1 MNKKILYSLLAGCMA
16 FVMSTT
22 PVLASEFTKGDST
35 PDSKDVPVSLN
46 VTAEYTVKLPAEIT
60 LAKRPNLNIYS
71 GTGTVQIKGVIPAD
85 EYIELDVTGANAQGL
100 SDLKDALA
108 VADTTYDKVATSNSS
123 GNPSPSET
131 LNSVLDNTPTMAAFD
146 LNDTSSSLKADEM
159 YAGMNKKIWKNS
171 PAPNEVEL
179 KANYDNTAS
188 IYVHGAMPTK
198 VGSYSGNVGI
208 TYQKK
213 TTSP

>member
-1 MNKKILYSLLAGCMA
+1 MAGCMA

-22 PVLASEFTKGDST
+22 PVLASEVSVNNDTSF
-35 PDSKDVPVSLN
+35 SKDVPVSLN
-46 VTAEYTVKLPAEIT
+46 VTAEYTVKLPAGIT
-60 LAKRPNLNIYS
+60 LEKRPNLNIYS

-100 SDLKDALA
+100 SDLKDKLA

-123 GNPSPSET
+123 GNPSEL

-146 LNDTSSSLKADEM
+146 LNGSSSKAGDM

-171 PAPNEVEL
+171 PESDQVQL

-188 IYVHGAMPTK
+188 IYVHGALPTE

>member
-22 PVLASEFTKGDST
+22 PVLASEVTVNNDT
-35 PDSKDVPVSLN
+35 PDSKNVPVSLN
-46 VTAEYTVKLPAEIT
+46 VTAEYTVKLPAGIT
-60 LAKRPNLNIYS
+60 LEKRPNLNIYS
-71 GTGTVQIKGVIPAD
+71 GTGTVQIKGVIPAN

-100 SDLKDALA
+100 SDLKDKLA
-108 VADTTYDKVATSNSS
+108 VADTTYDKVATSNPS
-123 GNPSPSET
+123 GNPSEL

-146 LNDTSSSLKADEM
+146 LNGSSSKAGDM

-171 PAPNEVEL
+171 PASNEVEL

-188 IYVHGAMPTK
+188 IYVHGAMPTE

>member
-22 PVLASEFTKGDST
+22 PVLADEFTKKDNASDSQV
-35 PDSKDVPVSLN
+35 VPVTLN
-46 VTAEYTVKLPAEIT
+46 VEAEYTVKLPASIT
-60 LAKRPNLNIYS
+60 LTKRPNLNIYS

-85 EYIELDVTGANAQGL
+85 EQIELDVTGANAQGV
-100 SDLKDALA
+100 SDLKDKLA
-108 VADTTYDKVATSNSS
+108 VADTTYDKVATSNPS
-123 GNPSPSET
+123 GNPSEL
-131 LNSVLDNTPTMAAFD
+131 LNSVLDNTPAMAAFD
-146 LNDTSSSLKADEM
+146 LNDSSSIKKGDM

-171 PAPNEVEL
+171 PESNEVQL

-188 IYVHGAMPTK
+188 IYVHGAMPTE

>member
-22 PVLASEFTKGDST
+22 PVLADEFTKKDNASDSQV
-35 PDSKDVPVSLN
+35 VPVTLN
-46 VTAEYTVKLPAEIT
+46 VEAEYTVKLPAGIT
-60 LAKRPNLNIYS
+60 LEKRPNLNIYS
-71 GTGTVQIKGVIPAD
+71 GTGTVQIKGVIPAN

-100 SDLKDALA
+100 SDLKDKLA

-123 GNPSPSET
+123 GNPSEL

-146 LNDTSSSLKADEM
+146 LNNSSSIKKGDM
-159 YAGMNKKIWKNS
+159 YAGMNKKIWNNS
-171 PAPNEVEL
+171 PASDQLQL

-188 IYVHGAMPTK
+188 IYVHGAMPTE
-198 VGSYSGNVGI
+198 VDSYSGNVGI

>member
-22 PVLASEFTKGDST
+22 PVLADEFTK
-35 PDSKDVPVSLN
+35 KDNASGSQVVPVTLN
-46 VTAEYTVKLPAEIT
+46 VEAEYTVKLPASIT
-60 LAKRPNLNIYS
+60 LTKRPNLNIYS

-85 EYIELDVTGANAQGL
+85 EQIELDVTGANAQGL
-100 SDLKDALA
+100 SDLKDALE
-108 VADTTYDKVATSNSS
+108 VADTTYDKVATSNPS
-123 GNPSPSET
+123 GNPSEL

-146 LNDTSSSLKADEM
+146 LNGSSSKAGDM
-159 YAGMNKKIWKNS
+159 YAGMNKKIWKNI
-171 PAPNEVEL
+171 PASNEVQL

-188 IYVHGAMPTK
+188 IYVHGAMPTE